1 MLQEG
6 VHKMADDQDIYC
18 RIFEK
23 EEIAIQFDEETIH
36 VHVDNMGGGSSAITP
51 ETLVQ
56 GISTY
61 LLLEDLTSQV
71 NGADT
76 DFILNYKIQ
85 KIFGIWVNGLKERIF
100 TVVDEKTIR
109 VTPALKFNISEKF
122 HRSSYA
128 RKNNKSSWWQSNKK
142 FVYYS

>member
-109 VTPALKFNISEKF
+109 VTPALQVGDSLEIQ
-122 HRSSYA
+122 YL
-128 RKNNKSSWWQSNKK
+128 RKVS
-142 FVYYS
+142 

>member
-1 MLQEG
+1 
-6 VHKMADDQDIYC
+6 MADDQDIYC

-109 VTPALKFNISEKF
+109 VTPALQVGDSLEIQ
-122 HRSSYA
+122 YL
-128 RKNNKSSWWQSNKK
+128 RKVS
-142 FVYYS
+142 